1 MGRGSRR
8 KSATSTQASFARP
21 LPISAKSAHTKSASC
36 RSRNHVASLLQQVFV
51 DVVTQ
56 TLALERSGFVFVPA
70 GTRDNSPALQCWD
83 DGCSDPFE
91 SRQGR
96 KRSDHC
102 LSSLTGLCDFFCLVP
117 STEVLGYFQSVPHG
131 TQAPLGLTTI
141 VSSIGIVGSKLTSS
155 SPVPSPRRFSFTPSC
170 FAVSVLMPTA
180 HGIQCVRISRTLH
193 YHDGLARSC
202 RSFWFMAIGDVAV
215 CVWASTAEW

>member
-1 MGRGSRR
+1 MR
-8 KSATSTQASFARP
+8 FN
-21 LPISAKSAHTKSASC
+21 
-36 RSRNHVASLLQQVFV
+36 RSRQSRSTEIINTTNSESDSKTVSPKSPPQERDVRSQHTGRRRRPATRTCECCSPVADFGEIGPHEIGPHEIGVVPQPHNVASLLQQVFV

-56 TLALERSGFVFVPA
+56 TSSLERSGFDFVPA

-102 LSSLTGLCDFFCLVP
+102 LSSLTGLCDCFCLVP

-131 TQAPLGLTTI
+131 TQARLGLTTI
-141 VSSIGIVGSKLTSS
+141 VSSIGIVESK
-155 SPVPSPRRFSFTPSC
+155 
-170 FAVSVLMPTA
+170 
-180 HGIQCVRISRTLH
+180 
-193 YHDGLARSC
+193 
-202 RSFWFMAIGDVAV
+202 
-215 CVWASTAEW
+215 

>member
-1 MGRGSRR
+1 MCETARKQRAGSPSVGRFRRNRHRIELSRGAR
-8 KSATSTQASFARP
+8 IASEVSY
-21 LPISAKSAHTKSASC
+21 IHTGEL
-36 RSRNHVASLLQQVFV
+36 RSPAADFGEIGPHEIGIVPHPHNVASLLQQVFV

-56 TLALERSGFVFVPA
+56 TSSLERSGFDFVPA

-102 LSSLTGLCDFFCLVP
+102 LSSLTGLCDLFCLVP

-131 TQAPLGLTTI
+131 TQAPLGLKTI
-141 VSSIGIVGSKLTSS
+141 VSSIEIKGSK
-155 SPVPSPRRFSFTPSC
+155 
-170 FAVSVLMPTA
+170 
-180 HGIQCVRISRTLH
+180 
-193 YHDGLARSC
+193 
-202 RSFWFMAIGDVAV
+202 
-215 CVWASTAEW
+215 